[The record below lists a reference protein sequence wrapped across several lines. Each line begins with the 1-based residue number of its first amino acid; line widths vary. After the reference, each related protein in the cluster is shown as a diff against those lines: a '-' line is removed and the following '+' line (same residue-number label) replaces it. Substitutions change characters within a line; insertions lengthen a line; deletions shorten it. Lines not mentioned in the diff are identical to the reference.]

1 MTFSALQQRHEALLA
16 RQSKLTADDLRRRT
30 PAAGQLADDVR
41 QFMADVVTGS
51 EGVAEPRERD
61 LLRAW
66 LRYWATFT
74 FEWSGVFPKTDL
86 RPAALTGQKPID
98 YTQPGSQTA
107 ASGGGLPRWAIWLAA
122 ALSLLLLAWAMT
134 RVLPA
139 FNQGHAGDATKVP
152 PVETALPPTATSDA
166 TRPTTTPTRR
176 PPVTSPGQTIDNNN
190 VSRVQELGR
199 VDAHSGGASAV
210 AFDPGRNEVATA
222 GMDGVLR
229 FWEVPSLVL
238 RHETADQP
246 GWVRALAYSPTG
258 GLRDGLPLI
267 LTGGNDRILRAYDT
281 DTRQPFAE
289 FQPSSSNSGFIFAT
303 AFSPDGRL
311 IAAGYGDGLARIWDV
326 AGGTEVARVPA
337 ERAGSTLA
345 AVPAAAAAITD
356 LAFRKGGGLA
366 LALAGEP
373 GVLVTD
379 STFTQILCAP
389 QIGPATAVAFS
400 PNGEMLAVGT
410 ERGTLVLV
418 AVDGCRTMQEV
429 VAHDGGVADIAFS
442 PDGGWLVTGGGD
454 GTIKFFT
461 AEGRLTATLKAG
473 APVTAVAVEYAAGRV
488 ASVDTRGQLVL
499 WGVPTE

>member
-1 MTFSALQQRHEALLA
+1 MTFSTLQQRHEALLA
-16 RQSKLTADDLRRRT
+16 RQSAFAADDLRRRT
-30 PAAGQLADDVR
+30 PTAGQLADDVR
-41 QFMADVVTGS
+41 QFMADVVAGS
-51 EGVAEPRERD
+51 EGVAESRERD

-86 RPAALTGQKPID
+86 RPAALSNAESTD
-98 YTQPGSQTA
+98 YAQSGSKTA
-107 ASGGGLPRWAIWLAA
+107 ASGGGLPRWAMWLAA
-122 ALSLLLLAWAMT
+122 ALGLLLLAWAMT
-134 RVLPA
+134 RVFPT
-139 FNQGHAGDATKVP
+139 FNQGHAGTATKVP

-166 TRPTTTPTRR
+166 TRPTSTPTRR
-176 PPVTSPGQTIDNNN
+176 PPVTSPGETINNN
-190 VSRVQELGR
+190 NASRVQELGR

-229 FWEVPSLVL
+229 FWEVPSLAL

-267 LTGGNDRILRAYDT
+267 LTGGNDRVLRAYDT
-281 DTRQPFAE
+281 DTRQPFAD

-303 AFSPDGRL
+303 AFSLDSRL
-311 IAAGYGDGLARIWDV
+311 IAAGYGDGLARVWDV

-337 ERAGSTLA
+337 ERAGSTSA
-345 AVPAAAAAITD
+345 AVPAAAAITD
-356 LAFRKGGGLA
+356 LAFRESSGLA
-366 LALAGEP
+366 LARNGEP
-373 GVLVTD
+373 GALVMD
-379 STFTQILCAP
+379 DTFTQILCAP
-389 QIGPATAVAFS
+389 RIGPATAVAFS
-400 PNGEMLAVGT
+400 PNGDVLAVGT
-410 ERGTLVLV
+410 ERGTLALV
-418 AVDGCRTMQEV
+418 AVDSCRTMQEV
-429 VAHDGGVADIAFS
+429 VAHEGGVADIAYS
-442 PDGGWLVTGGGD
+442 PDGDWLVTGGGD

-461 AEGRLTATLKAG
+461 AEGKLTATLKAG

-488 ASVDTRGQLVL
+488 ASVDAQGQLVL